1 MAYGPSPVRDPAPRE
16 GASASHLRLVA
27 RPDLAPSPALS
38 LGIALLREGLVPADD
53 MIHALELQARHG
65 GRLADILL
73 ARGLIGE
80 AALQDAQA
88 RHWRAGFADLAAYPP
103 DPELVDQLGTDF
115 CLREGLLPLR
125 RTHKGLVVATAHPEE
140 FARHRPGLI
149 ARFGP
154 VTMALATP
162 EQIEAALLRLRGPE
176 LDRAALLRV
185 PEPESCRNWGKPAH
199 VRGCRALMAGLLLA
213 TLLLPGAMLWTAT
226 LWALLTLVLAT
237 AMKTAAIFASL
248 RHAPP
253 EGPALREAEL
263 PVISILV
270 PMHDESD
277 IAARL
282 VRRLSRL
289 DYPRE
294 LLEILLV
301 VEEADRPTR
310 TALQRAILPAWM
322 RIVTV
327 PDGPLKTKPRAMNHA
342 LTLCR
347 GTVIGVYDAEDAPEP
362 DQLRRIAR
370 RFQNRP
376 PEVACLQGK
385 LDFYN
390 PRSNWLSRCFTMEY
404 AAWFRIILPG
414 LERMGWPIPLGG
426 TTVFFRR
433 AALERV
439 GAWDAFNVTE
449 DADLGMRLARHG
461 FRTEL
466 VETTTFEEANC
477 RPLPW
482 IRQRSRWLKGYFVTY
497 AVHMRRPG
505 LLLRQLGWWRF
516 LGFQVFFLTTLS
528 QYVLAPV
535 LWSFWIVPFGLS
547 HPVAAALPPLLHHAL
562 VGTFLFTEA
571 LLIALTLTALR
582 LTPNRLSPLWAPVLH
597 FYFPLGALA
606 SYKAL
611 WELIHRP
618 FWWDKTRHGQFG
630 PD

>member
-1 MAYGPSPVRDPAPRE
+1 MAYGPTPARDPTPARGAAPPR
-16 GASASHLRLVA
+16 LRLVA
-27 RPDLAPSPALS
+27 RADDTPPPALS
-38 LGIALLREGLVPADD
+38 LGIALLRTGLVPASDL
-53 MIHALELQARHG
+53 IHALELQARHG

-73 ARGLIGE
+73 ARGLIGA
-80 AALQDAQA
+80 AALRDAQA
-88 RHWRAGFADLAAYPP
+88 RHWKAGFADLAALPP
-103 DPELVDQLGTDF
+103 DPDLIDQLGAGT
-115 CLREGLLPLR
+115 CLRDGLLPWR
-125 RTHKGLVVATAHPEE
+125 RTRGGVAIATAHPESFE
-140 FARHRPGLI
+140 RDRASLT

-154 VTMALATP
+154 VVMALTTA
-162 EQIEAALLRLRGPE
+162 EAIEAALLRLRGPE
-176 LDRAALLRV
+176 LDHAALVRV

-199 VRGCRALMAGLLLA
+199 VRSCRALVAGLLLA
-213 TLLLPGAMLWTAT
+213 TLLAPGAMLWLAT

-248 RHAPP
+248 RHAAP
-253 EGPALREAEL
+253 EGAALREAEL
-263 PVISILV
+263 PAISILV
-270 PMHDESD
+270 PLHDESD
-277 IAARL
+277 IAPRL

-301 VEEADRPTR
+301 VEAADQPTR
-310 TALQRAILPAWM
+310 TALQRAVLPAWM
-322 RIVTV
+322 RIVTM

-390 PRSNWLSRCFTMEY
+390 PRRNWLSRCFTMEY

-433 AALERV
+433 AALEGL

-461 FRTEL
+461 LRTEL
-466 VETTTFEEANC
+466 VDTTTFEEANC

-535 LWSFWIVPFGLS
+535 LWSFWVVPFGLA

-562 VGTFLFTEA
+562 VGTFLFTEV
-571 LLIALTLTALR
+571 LLIALTLTAMR
-582 LTPNRLSPLWAPVLH
+582 LTPNRLSPFWAPVLH

-618 FWWDKTRHGQFG
+618 FWWDKTRHGQC
-630 PD
+630 DAE

>member
-1 MAYGPSPVRDPAPRE
+1 MAYGPSPLSDPTPKGLAAPQ
-16 GASASHLRLVA
+16 LRLVA
-27 RPDLAPSPALS
+27 RADQTPPPALS
-38 LGIALLREGLVPADD
+38 LGITLLREGLVPAADL
-53 MIHALELQARHG
+53 IHALELQARHG

-73 ARGLIGE
+73 ARGLIGTE
-80 AALQDAQA
+80 ALRGAEA
-88 RHWRAGFADLAAYPP
+88 RHWNAELADLAALPADP
-103 DPELVDQLGTDF
+103 DLVDQLGANT
-115 CLREGLLPLR
+115 CLRDSLLPWR
-125 RTHKGLVVATAHPEE
+125 RTGRGTVIATAHPETFE
-140 FARHRPGLI
+140 QARPALT

-154 VTMALATP
+154 VVMALAPP
-162 EQIEAALLRLRGPE
+162 EAIEAALLRLRGPD
-176 LDRAALLRV
+176 LCHAALTRV
-185 PEPESCRNWGKPAH
+185 AEPESCRGWGKPAH
-199 VRGCRALMAGLLLA
+199 IRACRALLAAVLLA
-213 TLLLPGAMLWTAT
+213 TLLMPGAMLWAAT

-248 RHAPP
+248 RHAQP
-253 EGPALREAEL
+253 EGPQPQEDEL
-263 PVISILV
+263 PAISILV
-270 PMHDESD
+270 PLHDESD
-277 IAARL
+277 IAPRL

-301 VEEADRPTR
+301 VEETDHATR
-310 TALQRAILPAWM
+310 AALNRAILPAWM

-347 GTVIGVYDAEDAPEP
+347 GAVIGVYDAEDAPQP

-370 RFQNRP
+370 RFRNRG

-433 AALERV
+433 DALERL

-497 AVHMRRPG
+497 AVHMRQPG

-547 HPVAAALPPLLHHAL
+547 HPVAAALPPLIHTAL

-571 LLIALTLTALR
+571 LLIVLTLIALK
-582 LTPNRLSPLWAPVLH
+582 LTPNRLSPLWAPILH

-618 FWWDKTRHGQFG
+618 FWWDKTRHGQF
-630 PD
+630 DAE

>member
-1 MAYGPSPVRDPAPRE
+1 MAYCPSPLRDPTPKGLAAPQ
-16 GASASHLRLVA
+16 LRLVA
-27 RPDLAPSPALS
+27 RADQTPTPALS
-38 LGIALLREGLVPADD
+38 LGITLLREGLVPAADL
-53 MIHALELQARHG
+53 IHALELQARHG

-73 ARGLIGE
+73 ARGLIGTE
-80 AALQDAQA
+80 ALWAAEA
-88 RHWRAGFADLAAYPP
+88 RHWKAEFADLAAHPP
-103 DPELVDQLGTDF
+103 DPDLVDQLGAGI
-115 CLREGLLPLR
+115 CLREGLLPWR
-125 RTHKGLVVATAHPEE
+125 RTGRGTVIATAHPETFE
-140 FARHRPGLI
+140 PARPALT

-154 VTMALATP
+154 ITMALATS
-162 EQIEAALLRLRGPE
+162 EAIEAALLRLRGPD
-176 LDRAALLRV
+176 LDHAALTRV
-185 PEPESCRNWGKPAH
+185 AEPESCRGWGKPAH
-199 VRGCRALMAGLLLA
+199 IRACRAFLAALLLA
-213 TLLLPGAMLWTAT
+213 TLFMPNAMLWAAT

-248 RHAPP
+248 RHAQPEAPP
-253 EGPALREAEL
+253 PQEDEL

-270 PMHDESD
+270 PLHDESD
-277 IAARL
+277 IAPRL

-289 DYPRE
+289 DYPSE

-301 VEEADRPTR
+301 VEENDHATR
-310 TALQRAILPAWM
+310 AALHRAILPAWM
-322 RIVTV
+322 CIVTV

-342 LTLCR
+342 LSLCR
-347 GTVIGVYDAEDAPEP
+347 GAVIGVYDAEDAPQP

-370 RFQNRP
+370 RFQNRG

-433 AALERV
+433 DALERL

-497 AVHMRRPG
+497 AVHMRQPG

-562 VGTFLFTEA
+562 IGTFLFTEV
-571 LLIALTLTALR
+571 LLIVLTLTALR
-582 LTPNRLSPLWAPVLH
+582 LTPNRLSPLWAPILH

-618 FWWDKTRHGQFG
+618 FWWDKTRHGQF
-630 PD
+630 DAE